1 MKLKKIEY
9 NQMPQDVYNMEVDDV
24 HCYLTSESGFVLHN
38 CDALRYGIMKLQ
50 AKNKVEGAARK
61 VGW

>member
-9 NQMPQDVYNMEVDDV
+9 NQIPQDVYNMEVDDV

-50 AKNKVEGAARK
+50 SKNKVEGAARK